1 MQKMKDEVESGVIWL
16 IWILLRRGQK
26 NEESFVYYV
35 YIYTYIDLFV
45 YATARLYRAAK
56 E

>member
-1 MQKMKDEVESGVIWL
+1 MQKMKDEVKSEVIWF
-16 IWILLRRGQK
+16 IWILLCRGLK

-35 YIYTYIDLFV
+35 YIYIDLFV